1 MVDEQLPMGGGP
13 MEFGLFMEFP
23 APDGYTDQQTF
34 QQGFTLVDEAESMG
48 VDSACCF
55 FR

>member
-1 MVDEQLPMGGGP
+1 

-48 VDSACCF
+48 VDSILVGRVPF
-55 FR
+55 LPI

>member
-1 MVDEQLPMGGGP
+1 

-23 APDGYTDQQTF
+23 APDGYTD

-55 FR
+55 SR

>member
-1 MVDEQLPMGGGP
+1 

>member
-1 MVDEQLPMGGGP
+1 
-13 MEFGLFMEFP
+13 MEFGLFMEFL